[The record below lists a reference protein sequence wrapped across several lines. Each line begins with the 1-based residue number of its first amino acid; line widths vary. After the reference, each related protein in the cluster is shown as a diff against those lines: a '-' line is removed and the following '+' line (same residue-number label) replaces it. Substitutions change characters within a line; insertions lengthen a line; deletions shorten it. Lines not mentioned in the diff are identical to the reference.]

1 MLGGQRD
8 PGRAR
13 DRIRNILLVAL
24 QAARY
29 GTPPAPSIA
38 ESVMAGGRDL
48 TLDQLQFDSLAWME
62 FCISVELATG
72 QELTPTFIDGMKCF
86 FEIEEWLYA
95 RE

>member
-29 GTPPAPSIA
+29 GPPRTLPLQSQLWPVGATLRSISCSSIA
-38 ESVMAGGRDL
+38 WLGWNSHIGG
-48 TLDQLQFDSLAWME
+48 A
-62 FCISVELATG
+62 CTG

>member
-1 MLGGQRD
+1 
-8 PGRAR
+8 
-13 DRIRNILLVAL
+13 
-24 QAARY
+24 
-29 GTPPAPSIA
+29 
-38 ESVMAGGRDL
+38 MAGGRNL